1 MLASGVREVKL
12 LDITIADVTAAY
24 EGAVGIIWEMLMGEQ
39 IHVGGGEET
48 DLLARRAGVHA
59 GTRVLDVLS
68 GLGGPARHLA
78 RTYGATVTGLD
89 ATGRMVSEAVL
100 RTKNAGLGDRVAFRL
115 GNALDIPFTSET
127 FDVVW
132 GQDSWCY
139 VTDKDRLIRECR
151 RVAVPGGTIAFTDW
165 IQAGPMRDDERRSL
179 NAFMLFPYMETLAG
193 YERLL
198 RRHGFAVTEC
208 EDLSEDFASHMHRYR
223 NALTGDLKDRI
234 VERFGTD
241 AFREMEHGIGLWVDA
256 ADEGKVGRG
265 RFVGRKA

>member
-1 MLASGVREVKL
+1 VLASGVREVKL

-100 RTKNAGLGDRVAFRL
+100 RTPVSATASPSG
-115 GNALDIPFTSET
+115 S
-127 FDVVW
+127 
-132 GQDSWCY
+132 
-139 VTDKDRLIRECR
+139 
-151 RVAVPGGTIAFTDW
+151 GTPSIY
-165 IQAGPMRDDERRSL
+165 P
-179 NAFMLFPYMETLAG
+179 
-193 YERLL
+193 L
-198 RRHGFAVTEC
+198 RRRPLMSSGGRTPGAT
-208 EDLSEDFASHMHRYR
+208 SPTR
-223 NALTGDLKDRI
+223 TG
-234 VERFGTD
+234 
-241 AFREMEHGIGLWVDA
+241 
-256 ADEGKVGRG
+256 
-265 RFVGRKA
+265 